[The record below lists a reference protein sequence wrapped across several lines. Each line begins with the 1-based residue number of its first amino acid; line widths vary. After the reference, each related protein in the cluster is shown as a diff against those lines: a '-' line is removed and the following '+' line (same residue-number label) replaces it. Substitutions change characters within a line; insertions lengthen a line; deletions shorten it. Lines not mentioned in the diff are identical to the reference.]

1 MKVKHFEKDNK
12 MGLKNT
18 ANSYG
23 SVAKFLHWLIFI
35 LVFGMIVGGLCLD
48 YVPKDYKG
56 VIYNL
61 HKLTGL
67 TILFLML
74 IRLVWKLVNV
84 KPKLPADTTVWQR
97 HAERVVHDLLYL
109 LIICMPLAG
118 WIGSSSA
125 GKPPHIGDIS
135 LGLPIPENEVL
146 IDTMF
151 TLHEYIAY
159 AIIVMVSIHIFA
171 ALYHHYVKKDDVLKR
186 MLPG

>member
-1 MKVKHFEKDNK
+1 

-23 SVAKFLHWLIFI
+23 SVAKFLHWLIF
-35 LVFGMIVGGLCLD
+35 LMVAGMIIGGFCLG
-48 YVPKDYKG
+48 YVPKEYKG

-67 TILFLML
+67 TILTLML
-74 IRLVWKLVNV
+74 IRLVWKLMNV
-84 KPKLPADTTVWQR
+84 KPKLPADTTLWQR
-97 HAERVVHDLLYL
+97 RAERAVHDLLYL

-135 LGLPIPENEVL
+135 LGLPIPENKAL

-151 TLHEYIAY
+151 EMHEYIAY
-159 AIIVMVSIHIFA
+159 GIIAIVSIHILA
-171 ALYHHYVKKDDVLKR
+171 ALYHHYVKEDDILRR
-186 MLPG
+186 MLPR